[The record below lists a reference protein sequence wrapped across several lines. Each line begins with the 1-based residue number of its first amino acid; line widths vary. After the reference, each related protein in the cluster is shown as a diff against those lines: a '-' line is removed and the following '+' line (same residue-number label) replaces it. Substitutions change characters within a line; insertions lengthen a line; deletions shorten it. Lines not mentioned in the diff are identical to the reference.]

1 MEEAH
6 QASLDSE
13 LDILLNQKMKSLD
26 YFLSKPAVVKTF
38 GDVIIS
44 QHLNVIDK
52 MRAQSMSKIEALA
65 LNDKIH
71 DFLQH
76 LFDTLVEAPTKHQ
89 KANYTQFLNDKILKG
104 NDRKATD
111 EVVAQLIDYSKERL
125 DYFIKLDCN
134 QGNDKRL
141 NALISYRKQLDKFQ
155 YQGIDAIKY
164 LIEKGEA
171 LESWQ

>member
-1 MEEAH
+1 MEMIELNDNLDYVQFLATSLKDMTSDEQINSEKMEDAH

-71 DFLQH
+71 DFL
-76 LFDTLVEAPTKHQ
+76 
-89 KANYTQFLNDKILKG
+89 
-104 NDRKATD
+104 
-111 EVVAQLIDYSKERL
+111 
-125 DYFIKLDCN
+125 
-134 QGNDKRL
+134 
-141 NALISYRKQLDKFQ
+141 
-155 YQGIDAIKY
+155 
-164 LIEKGEA
+164 
-171 LESWQ
+171 